1 MASARRLLPVARFL
15 LVAAAGALIG
25 HEIGYGLRPF
35 VGEPGVLV
43 GHAHV
48 GHLVQ
53 ALVPFGAVALLAGT
67 LADPRRTDWAR
78 DHLGLG
84 RLTVTQSLL
93 YAALEVGERVAQ
105 DASLW
110 GLLSPH
116 VILGAVAQLVVAAVL
131 VTLVRDAQRLRALL
145 VRTAPPSTPQPPAFP
160 TVGRPFVAADV
171 QLPVRARAPPLLPAH

>member
-15 LVAAAGALIG
+15 FVAAAGALIG

-35 VGEPGVLV
+35 VGEAGVLV

-53 ALVPFGAVALLAGT
+53 ILVPFGGVALLAGA
-67 LADPRRTDWAR
+67 LADPRRTDWA
-78 DHLGLG
+78 HYLGLG
-84 RLTVTQSLL
+84 RLTVAQSLL

-110 GLLSPH
+110 GLLSPE
-116 VILGAVAQLVVAAVL
+116 VVLGAVAQLVVAALL
-131 VTLVRDAQRLRALL
+131 VTLVRHAQRLWALL
-145 VRTAPPSTPQPPAFP
+145 VPTTRPSTLQPLLFP
-160 TVGRPFVAADV
+160 TIGRRYVAADV
-171 QLPVRARAPPLLPAH
+171 QLPVGARAPPLLLAH